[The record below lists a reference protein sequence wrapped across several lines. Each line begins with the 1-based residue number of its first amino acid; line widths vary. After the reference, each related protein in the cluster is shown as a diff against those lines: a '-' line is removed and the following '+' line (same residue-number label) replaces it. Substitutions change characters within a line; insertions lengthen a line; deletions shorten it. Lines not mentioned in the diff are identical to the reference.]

1 MASNSTQTSIN
12 LQQPKFEHPTEKL
25 ITKLQQIKLRFQS
38 NYYGNS
44 DGRKYEKARNFNIRL
59 SNIIF
64 EVNTLTSKLNLA
76 PKRGYLT
83 IQSEIQ
89 QLEKDLNEL
98 I

>member
-44 DGRKYEKARNFNIRL
+44 DGRKYEKARNFNIKL

-64 EVNTLTSKLNLA
+64 EANTLASKLDLV
-76 PKRGYLT
+76 PKRGYLS